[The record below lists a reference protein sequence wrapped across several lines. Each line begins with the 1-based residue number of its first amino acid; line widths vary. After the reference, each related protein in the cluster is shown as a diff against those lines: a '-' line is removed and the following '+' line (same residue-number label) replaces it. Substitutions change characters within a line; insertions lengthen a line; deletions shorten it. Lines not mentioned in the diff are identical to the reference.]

1 MDSLKEHETFLCKV
15 ASTRGKKV
23 SLNLIEK
30 AKPRQLDVICEIIL
44 NTVQGV
50 LTIAPD
56 LHKKLKKYKL
66 VLRKLAKKCLKKLM
80 HKELLVKYFTIVR
93 HLIAAVL
100 PVCGITG
107 ETTLPVE

>member
-1 MDSLKEHETFLCKV
+1 MDNLKEHETFLCKV

-23 SLNLIEK
+23 SATLIEK

-66 VLRKLAKKCLKKLM
+66 ILRKLAKKCLQKLM
-80 HKELLVKYFTIVR
+80 RKELLVKYFTIVR

-107 ETTLPVE
+107 ETILPVE